1 MIKENQEQAPILE
14 FDADRRAIIEP
25 SEIIKGKS
33 PTEYCVMTFF
43 GGVLRKLLEEGRL
56 EKFQELLLPS
66 PAVYPNEVYR
76 IEFEG
81 QSLVVAH
88 PGVGAALAAGTL
100 EELIAMGCRKFV
112 ACGSS
117 GVLKPELKRGAVI
130 IPDKAV
136 RDEGASYHYCPPA
149 REIEMKKDVLRKLV
163 KVLEKHKIDYEIGKT
178 WTTDGFYRETKDKV
192 KKRTRE
198 GCITVDMECS
208 AFLAVADF
216 RGVALGQY
224 LTAGDDVSGEEWDPR
239 YVDDTMSFH
248 EKVFWLSVEACLSL

>member
-1 MIKENQEQAPILE
+1 MQGNEEIIPILE
-14 FDADRRAIIEP
+14 FDANKRAIIEP
-25 SEIIKGKS
+25 SEVIKGKS

-43 GGVLRKLLEEGRL
+43 GGVLRKLMEEGRL
-56 EKFQELLLPS
+56 DKFQELLLPS
-66 PAVYPNEVYR
+66 PTVYPNEVYR

-81 QSLVVAH
+81 KTLAVAH
-88 PGVGAALAAGTL
+88 PGVGAALAAGTF

-130 IPDKAV
+130 IPEKAV

-149 REIEMKKDVLRKLV
+149 REIRMKEDVVKKLES
-163 KVLEKHKIDYEIGKT
+163 VLLKHKIDYEIGKT
-178 WTTDGFYRETKDKV
+178 WTTDGFYRETKGKI
-192 KKRTRE
+192 KKRTHE
-198 GCITVDMECS
+198 GCVAVDMECS

-216 RGVALGQY
+216 RGVVFGQY
-224 LTAGDDVSGEEWDPR
+224 LTAGDDVSGEEWDLR